1 MEYAKI
7 YDGLLNFAWADFAT
21 DTTRFAD
28 PTPANAI
35 FRAAPAFTAMA
46 LRTKFFGE
54 GYGYYGEMQKA
65 AGDVSSQ
72 VRQGLLTT
80 GAGCRGAPE
89 ACRSPVR
96 PVPHGPPERR
106 LSRQ

>member
-21 DTTRFAD
+21 DTTRFKD

-72 VRQGLLTT
+72 VRQGNLTT
-80 GAGCRGAPE
+80 VQGAAELQKRAE
-89 ACRSPVR
+89 AQYAQFLQDLQNA
-96 PVPHGPPERR
+96 G
-106 LSRQ
+106 